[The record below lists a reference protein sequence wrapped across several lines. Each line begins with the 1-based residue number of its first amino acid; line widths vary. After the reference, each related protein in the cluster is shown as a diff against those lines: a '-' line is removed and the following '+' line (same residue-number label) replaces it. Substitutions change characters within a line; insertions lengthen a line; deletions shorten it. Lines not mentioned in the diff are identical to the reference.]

1 LQDVVACAIE
11 PYQQLESNMTTTT
24 QDAKTLFEERDQLT
38 RRIAE
43 INRKL
48 VDLRLAYMK
57 EQRMCGLRPERF
69 RAEINRKY
77 S

>member
-1 LQDVVACAIE
+1 
-11 PYQQLESNMTTTT
+11 MTTTTT

-43 INRKL
+43 IDRKL
-48 VDLRLAYMK
+48 VNLRSAYMK